1 MKLKP
6 IFCCFPPFLFGLQVC
21 IYVALCTHFF
31 FAKKAMRKIGKIG
44 DKRGKIVLPLCCY
57 IPILYI
63 YNILKKKKNIF
74 SYYVENLCKYVGNIH
89 ICKYLFMEM
98 CIHIHSVFL
107 YYCTS
112 IFHLTLMSHA
122 GVYNFQKSQ
131 LFMVLNSF
139 ESYHALSYYFYSMRN
154 ILLKYSK
161 SFNIGM

>member
-1 MKLKP
+1 MYICSTL
-6 IFCCFPPFLFGLQVC
+6 
-21 IYVALCTHFF
+21 YTFF

-98 CIHIHSVFL
+98 CIHIFIRFFCIIVRVYSTL
-107 YYCTS
+107 LSC
-112 IFHLTLMSHA
+112 LTLACIISKRA
-122 GVYNFQKSQ
+122 
-131 LFMVLNSF
+131 SF
-139 ESYHALSYYFYSMRN
+139 LWF
-154 ILLKYSK
+154 
-161 SFNIGM
+161 